1 MDSTHETAYWIYR
14 IDWIDLIYII
24 IIISLSSCGY
34 SRLNDQS
41 NEFKFNSIEING
53 DKRLSFILKNNLNL
67 LSKPESKKSYDLLIN
82 LTSSKTSKIKD
93 TTGKTTRFNVVLN
106 GDLKLTD
113 NNKVVRNRSFTVN
126 NDYDVSNN
134 HSDTVRN
141 EKNSIQNNIDS
152 LSEEITKYIQLI
164 NLN

>member
-1 MDSTHETAYWIYR
+1 MRKIKF
-14 IDWIDLIYII
+14 LIYII
-24 IIISLSSCGY
+24 IFIGLTSCGY

-41 NEFKFNSIEING
+41 SQFKFNSIEING
-53 DKRLSFILKNNLNL
+53 DRRLSYILKNNLNL
-67 LSKPESKKSYDLLIN
+67 LSEPESKKSYDLLIN
-82 LTSSKTSKIKD
+82 LTNSKTSKIKD
-93 TTGKTTRFNVVLN
+93 ASGKTTRFSLVLN

-113 NNKVVRNRSFTVN
+113 NNKSTKNRSFSVS

-134 HSDTVRN
+134 HSDTIRN
-141 EKNSIQNNIDS
+141 EKNSIQRNIDA

>member
-1 MDSTHETAYWIYR
+1 MKKIK
-14 IDWIDLIYII
+14 ILLYII
-24 IIISLSSCGY
+24 IIIGLSSCGY

-53 DKRLSFILKNNLNL
+53 DKRLSYILKNNLNL

-93 TTGKTTRFNVVLN
+93 TTGKTTRFNVILN

-113 NNKVVRNRSFTVN
+113 NNKVVKNRSFTVS

-134 HSDTVRN
+134 HSDTIRN

>member
-1 MDSTHETAYWIYR
+1 MNKIKIS
-14 IDWIDLIYII
+14 LYIL

-34 SRLNDQS
+34 SRLNNQS

-53 DKRLSFILKNNLNL
+53 DKRLSYTLKNNLNL
-67 LSKPESKKSYDLLIN
+67 LSKSESKKSYDVLIN

-93 TTGKTTRFNVVLN
+93 TTGKTTRFNIVLN

-113 NNKVVRNRSFTVN
+113 NHKVVMNRSFTVN

-134 HSDTVRN
+134 HSDTIRN

>member
-1 MDSTHETAYWIYR
+1 MKKIKISLYIM
-14 IDWIDLIYII
+14 II
-24 IIISLSSCGY
+24 IGLSSCGY

-93 TTGKTTRFNVVLN
+93 TTGKTTRFNVILN

-113 NNKVVRNRSFTVN
+113 NNKVVYNRSFTAS

-134 HSDTVRN
+134 HSDTIRN

>member
-1 MDSTHETAYWIYR
+1 MRKIKIS
-14 IDWIDLIYII
+14 LYII

-34 SRLNDQS
+34 SKLSNQS
-41 NEFKFNSIEING
+41 NEFNFNSIKIDGN
-53 DKRLSFILKNNLNL
+53 KRLSYILKNNLSL
-67 LSKPESKKSYDLLIN
+67 LSKPKSKKSYDLYIN

-93 TTGKTTRFNVVLN
+93 TTGKTTRFNMVLN

-113 NNKVVRNRSFTVN
+113 NNKVITNRSFSVN

-134 HSDTVRN
+134 HSDTIRN

-152 LSEEITKYIQLI
+152 LSEEIAKYIQLI

>member
-1 MDSTHETAYWIYR
+1 MKI
-14 IDWIDLIYII
+14 LLYII
-24 IIISLSSCGY
+24 IILGLSACGY

-41 NEFKFNSIEING
+41 NEFRFNSIEING
-53 DKRLSFILKNNLNL
+53 DKRLSYILKNNLNL
-67 LSKPESKKSYDLLIN
+67 LSKSESKKSYDLLIN

-113 NNKVVRNRSFTVN
+113 NNKVVKNRSFTVN

>member
-1 MDSTHETAYWIYR
+1 MRKMKI
-14 IDWIDLIYII
+14 LLYII
-24 IIISLSSCGY
+24 IILGLSACGY

-41 NEFKFNSIEING
+41 NEFRFNSIEING
-53 DKRLSFILKNNLNL
+53 DKRLSYILKNNLNL
-67 LSKPESKKSYDLLIN
+67 LSKSESKKSYDLLIN

-113 NNKVVRNRSFTVN
+113 NNKVVKNRSFTVN

>member
-1 MDSTHETAYWIYR
+1 MKKIEI
-14 IDWIDLIYII
+14 LLYII
-24 IIISLSSCGY
+24 IIIGLSSCGY

-53 DKRLSFILKNNLNL
+53 DKRLSYILKNNLNL

-113 NNKVVRNRSFTVN
+113 NNKVVTNRSFTVN
-126 NDYDVSNN
+126 NDYDVSGN
-134 HSDTVRN
+134 HSDTIRN
-141 EKNSIQNNIDS
+141 EKNSIQNNIDL

>member
-1 MDSTHETAYWIYR
+1 MKKIKISLYI
-14 IDWIDLIYII
+14 LII
-24 IIISLSSCGY
+24 IGLSSCGY

-93 TTGKTTRFNVVLN
+93 TTGKTTRFNVILN

-113 NNKVVRNRSFTVN
+113 NNKVVKNRSFIVS

-134 HSDTVRN
+134 HSDTIRN

-152 LSEEITKYIQLI
+152 LSEAITKYIQLI

>member
-1 MDSTHETAYWIYR
+1 MKKIKILLYIV
-14 IDWIDLIYII
+14 II
-24 IIISLSSCGY
+24 IGLSSCGY
-34 SRLNDQS
+34 SKLNDQS

-93 TTGKTTRFNVVLN
+93 STGKTTRFNVVLN
-106 GDLKLTD
+106 GDLKITD
-113 NNKVVRNRSFTVN
+113 NNKVVYNRIFTVN
-126 NDYDVSNN
+126 NDYDVSKN
-134 HSDTVRN
+134 HSDTIRN

-152 LSEEITKYIQLI
+152 LSEEIAKYIKLI

>member
-1 MDSTHETAYWIYR
+1 M
-14 IDWIDLIYII
+14 II
-24 IIISLSSCGY
+24 IGLSSCGY

-53 DKRLSFILKNNLNL
+53 DKRLSYILKNNLNL

-113 NNKVVRNRSFTVN
+113 NNKVVKNRSFTVS

-134 HSDTVRN
+134 HSDTIRN
-141 EKNSIQNNIDS
+141 EKNSIQRNIDA

>member
-1 MDSTHETAYWIYR
+1 M
-14 IDWIDLIYII
+14 II
-24 IIISLSSCGY
+24 IGLSSCGY

-67 LSKPESKKSYDLLIN
+67 LSNPESKKSYDLLIN

-93 TTGKTTRFNVVLN
+93 TTGKTTRFNVILN

-113 NNKVVRNRSFTVN
+113 NNKAIKNRSFTAS
-126 NDYDVSNN
+126 NDYSVSNN
-134 HSDTVRN
+134 HSDTIRN
-141 EKNSIQNNIDS
+141 EKNSTQRNIDA

-164 NLN
+164 NFN

>member
-1 MDSTHETAYWIYR
+1 MKKIKIS
-14 IDWIDLIYII
+14 LYII
-24 IIISLSSCGY
+24 IIIGLSSCGY

-41 NEFKFNSIEING
+41 NEFRFNSIEING
-53 DKRLSFILKNNLNL
+53 DKRLSYILKNKLSL

-93 TTGKTTRFNVVLN
+93 TTGKTTRFNMVLN

-113 NNKVVRNRSFTVN
+113 NNKVVKNRSFIVSS
-126 NDYDVSNN
+126 DYDVSNN
-134 HSDTVRN
+134 HSDTIRN
-141 EKNSIQNNIDS
+141 EKNSIQGNIDA

>member
-1 MDSTHETAYWIYR
+1 MIKIKILLYT
-14 IDWIDLIYII
+14 L

-34 SRLNDQS
+34 SRLNNQS

-53 DKRLSFILKNNLNL
+53 DKRLSYILKNNLNL

-93 TTGKTTRFNVVLN
+93 TTGKTTRFNVILN

-113 NNKVVRNRSFTVN
+113 NNKVVKNRSFTVS

-134 HSDTVRN
+134 HSDTIRN
-141 EKNSIQNNIDS
+141 EKNSIQNNIDL

>member
-1 MDSTHETAYWIYR
+1 MKKIKIS
-14 IDWIDLIYII
+14 LYIMI
-24 IIISLSSCGY
+24 ILGLSSCGY

-93 TTGKTTRFNVVLN
+93 TTGKTTRFNVILN
-106 GDLKLTD
+106 GDMKLTD
-113 NNKVVRNRSFTVN
+113 NNKVVKNRSFTVS

-134 HSDTVRN
+134 HSDTIRN
-141 EKNSIQNNIDS
+141 EKNSIQNNIDL

>member
-1 MDSTHETAYWIYR
+1 M
-14 IDWIDLIYII
+14 LIIG
-24 IIISLSSCGY
+24 LSSCGY

-93 TTGKTTRFNVVLN
+93 TTGKTTRFNVILN

-113 NNKVVRNRSFTVN
+113 NKKVVKNISFTVS

-134 HSDTVRN
+134 HSDTIRN
-141 EKNSIQNNIDS
+141 EKNSIQNNINS

>member
-1 MDSTHETAYWIYR
+1 MKKIK
-14 IDWIDLIYII
+14 ILLYII
-24 IIISLSSCGY
+24 IIIGLSSCGY

-93 TTGKTTRFNVVLN
+93 TTGKTTRFNMVLN
-106 GDLKLTD
+106 GELKLTD
-113 NNKVVRNRSFTVN
+113 DNKVVKNRLFTVN

-134 HSDTVRN
+134 HSDTIRN
-141 EKNSIQNNIDS
+141 EKNSIQRNIDA

-164 NLN
+164 NFN

>member
-1 MDSTHETAYWIYR
+1 M
-14 IDWIDLIYII
+14 II
-24 IIISLSSCGY
+24 IGLSSCGY

-93 TTGKTTRFNVVLN
+93 TTGKTTRFNVILN

-113 NNKVVRNRSFTVN
+113 NNKVVYNRSFTAS

-134 HSDTVRN
+134 HSDTIRN